1 MIFLVSAVKLLQ
13 LRFLLSFLELR
24 HTCEL
29 DDSVHFGWL
38 KHDGRSYG
46 NQRIADSVH
55 QTEFQIQFAKL
66 WSDSAVSREAWAVHL
81 QASPSMARKKLS
93 LLFYLAYDGEEALK
107 LRKIED
113 KEFVGWTGWTAESGH
128 FALAARKTDFKPTL
142 ITDQL
147 EGSRVWTV
155 HEFYNNKMRS
165 ALQTAYMSLGQGL
178 FNLPD
183 LSQIVKLTSDAKA
196 EAANVAAFQF
206 IAPNDAQISLFYVP
220 LSPNTAKSP
229 LKEVARQEKLL
240 KSAMESAPNSLKSH
254 ISERFSIPKK
264 FEEFA
269 TYALA
274 NLLGGI
280 SYFYG
285 DSVVQKGTVG
295 VPQRTI
301 ESSLFTDVPA
311 RANFPRGFYWD
322 SGFHNILLA
331 KWDVNL
337 SLEILSNWIDKIDA
351 DGWVGREQILG
362 DEARSRVPREYITQN
377 TEYSN
382 PPAPIL
388 PILMIT
394 SQIGKENQI
403 ITDKL
408 HAMYPKLKRHF
419 KWFMAN
425 QRAQLLDDF
434 SDAFLFRWRGRSGHH
449 TLTSGLDDYPRGNV
463 PSQYELHV
471 DLLSWM
477 ALMARSLQEMAA
489 KLEIS
494 EDELDYGAFLEEAKH
509 NLDQYHW
516 DDERGCFADCTVNES
531 GDALAFVP
539 NTGYVSLFPMLFGL
553 VDPQDSKL
561 SRLLDIIED
570 PNQLWS
576 E

>member
-1 MIFLVSAVKLLQ
+1 M
-13 LRFLLSFLELR
+13 R

-38 KHDGRSYG
+38 KHDGRTYG
-46 NQRIADSVH
+46 NQRIVDSAH
-55 QTEFQIQFAKL
+55 QTEFSIQFAKL
-66 WSDSAVSREAWAVHL
+66 WSDSAVSREAWSVL
-81 QASPSMARKKLS
+81 LKSSPIAKKKLS
-93 LLFYLAYDGEEALK
+93 LLFYLAYDGQEVLK

-128 FALAARKTDFKPTL
+128 FALAAQKTEYKPTL
-142 ITDQL
+142 ITDHV
-147 EGSRVWTV
+147 ESNRIWTV
-155 HEFYNNKMRS
+155 HEFFNNKMRS
-165 ALQTAYMSLGQGL
+165 ALQMAYMSLGQAF

-183 LSQIVKLTSDAKA
+183 LSSIVKLTSDAKTD
-196 EAANVAAFQF
+196 EANVAAFQF
-206 IAPNDAQISLFYVP
+206 ILPNDAQLSLIYAP
-220 LSPNTAKSP
+220 LSSSTAKSP
-229 LKEVARQEKLL
+229 LKEIARQAKLL
-240 KSAMESAPNSLKSH
+240 KAHLESAPESLQSRIK
-254 ISERFSIPKK
+254 ERFSISKK

-274 NLLGGI
+274 NLLGGV

-285 DSVVQKGTVG
+285 DSVVQKGKFG
-295 VPQRTI
+295 APQRTI

-331 KWDVNL
+331 KWDSSL

-388 PILMIT
+388 PILMLT
-394 SQIGKENQI
+394 SQIGKDNRI

-408 HAMYPKLKRHF
+408 HEMYPKLKRHF
-419 KWFMAN
+419 KWFLAN
-425 QRAQLLDDF
+425 QRAQLLDGS
-434 SDAFLFRWRGRSGHH
+434 SDVFLFRWRGRSGHH

-463 PSQYELHV
+463 PSEYELHV

-477 ALMARSLQEMAA
+477 ALMARSLQEMAL
-489 KLEIS
+489 KLEIN
-494 EDELDYGAFLEEAKH
+494 EEELNYGALLREAKR
-509 NLDQYHW
+509 NLEKYHW
-516 DDERGCFADCTVNES
+516 DEERGCFADCTVNEA

-553 VDPQDSKL
+553 VDPEDEKL
-561 SRLLDIIED
+561 SRIFDIIED
-570 PNQLWS
+570 PSQLWS